1 MKREE
6 LVGALRQPYSEERGF
21 GTQKVDKAGYENI
34 WFIVPPKPPH
44 DISETL
50 SLPLL
55 RDANLALQA
64 RSSLQSASEIEQTTA
79 YLLVRREAVS
89 SSRME
94 GTWSTVDEVLSPAN
108 GDAGRSASASVRG
121 YASALVQGIEV
132 VQTEGMAALTP
143 KLLCTLHEKVMQKDP
158 GFYGVPGR
166 LRKPGLPG
174 DVVQIGSLGRK
185 EDSLY
190 NPTPPA
196 HVVRCLDDVLD
207 WMSDESL
214 LQLGDAGMGMVLPI
228 RMAVGHSHF
237 EAVHPFSDG
246 NGRVG
251 RMLWALQMVVA
262 GRLPLYLSSYVEAER
277 TEYGEALQEAQKQ
290 LSYRRIID
298 FVCHAIITSTEE
310 ETVTQQTLQSLPQ
323 LWQERGRFRRRS
335 SAARALELL
344 LRMPVLTAK
353 LLADELNVSLPA
365 ANEGIKRLEDSGVVR
380 DRSGSGRRR
389 IYAAEE
395 VINLLS
401 RPFGADIDVALEGA
415 RSMLRISSS

>member
-34 WFIVPPKPPH
+34 WFIIPPKPPH

-121 YASALVQGIEV
+121 
-132 VQTEGMAALTP
+132 
-143 KLLCTLHEKVMQKDP
+143 
-158 GFYGVPGR
+158 
-166 LRKPGLPG
+166 
-174 DVVQIGSLGRK
+174 
-185 EDSLY
+185 
-190 NPTPPA
+190 
-196 HVVRCLDDVLD
+196 
-207 WMSDESL
+207 
-214 LQLGDAGMGMVLPI
+214 
-228 RMAVGHSHF
+228 
-237 EAVHPFSDG
+237 
-246 NGRVG
+246 G
-251 RMLWALQMVVA
+251 RMLWTLQMVVA

-365 ANEGIKRLEDSGVVR
+365 ANEGIKRLEKSGVVR
-380 DRSGSGRRR
+380 DRSGRGRRR